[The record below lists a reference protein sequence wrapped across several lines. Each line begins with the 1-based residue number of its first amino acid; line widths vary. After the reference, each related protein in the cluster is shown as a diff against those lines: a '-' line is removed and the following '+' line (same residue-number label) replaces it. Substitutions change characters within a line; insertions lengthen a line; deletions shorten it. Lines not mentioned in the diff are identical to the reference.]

1 MNKVMDYKLW
11 LMSLLAV
18 YGVLFISGVVI
29 SLLSSQLNCSKINWT
44 VSAQQGAIWASVP
57 TLFYGVTTYF
67 EVVRNWFAVPLQSFG
82 IPQEKAPV
90 IGVGYVVM
98 LFTWMMTV
106 WNIHN
111 TEKVACNPDAK
122 EMTEFKQKLMAELQ
136 EKQEAEEKNASVKIN
151 GANTSQ
157 K

>member
-1 MNKVMDYKLW
+1 MDYKLW
-11 LMSLLAV
+11 AFSLVAV
-18 YGVLFISGVVI
+18 YGVLFIAGVI
-29 SLLSSQLNCSKINWT
+29 LSLLSSQLQCSKINWA

-67 EVVRNWFAVPLQSFG
+67 EVVRNWFANPLISFG
-82 IPQEKAPV
+82 IPQEYAQV
-90 IGVGYVVM
+90 VGVGYVVM

-111 TEKVACNPDAK
+111 TEKIACNPDAK

-136 EKQEAEEKNASVKIN
+136 AKQEAEEKNDSDKSN
-151 GANTSQ
+151 GANAP
-157 K
+157 KA

>member
-1 MNKVMDYKLW
+1 MDYKQW
-11 LMSLLAV
+11 GFSLLAV
-18 YGVLFISGVVI
+18 YGTLFVSGVII
-29 SLLSSQLNCSKINWT
+29 SLLSSQLQCSKINWS

-57 TLFYGVTTYF
+57 TVFYGVTTYF

-82 IPQEKAPV
+82 IPQDKAPML
-90 IGVGYVVM
+90 GVGYVVM

-111 TEKVACNPDAK
+111 TEKVACTPDIG
-122 EMTEFKQKLMAELQ
+122 EMTAFKKKLMAEL
-136 EKQEAEEKNASVKIN
+136 EAKQQVEEKNASVKIN
-151 GANTSQ
+151 GANSSQ

>member
-11 LMSLLAV
+11 LMSLLTV
-18 YGVLFISGVVI
+18 YGVLFISGAII
-29 SLLSSQLNCSKINWT
+29 SLLSSQLNCSKVNWT
-44 VSAQQGAIWASVP
+44 VSTQQGAIWAFIP

-82 IPQEKAPV
+82 IPQEKAPI

-111 TEKVACNPDAK
+111 TEKVACNPDVN
-122 EMTEFKQKLMAELQ
+122 EMNQFRQRLMAELQ